1 MQSTIQRCISTTLLG
16 LAYVSLS
23 TLPFAGLAGLTAC
36 LTPRNGGVA
45 VTEDDGGGGNGNPYA
60 DGSTSHADGSM
71 GGGGHDGGS
80 TGSEGSAP
88 PTRGPTAA
96 TSTTAFP
103 FPQNRQKAGCIYP
116 TGYLNSDVQAVYAK
130 WKADLV
136 TSNGASGFRRVQRTS
151 TDGQDT
157 CRPINSSVSEGIGYG
172 MLIAV
177 YMDDQSLFDDLWQYE
192 QTQLDSGGT
201 GLMNWA
207 PGPFPNGPPS
217 SSAGCTGPATD
228 ADEDMAYA
236 LVMADKQWGGKGS
249 LPQPYLQTA
258 ITQIQTIWKYEV
270 TNYRWIAGGRSR
282 DQMGWA
288 DNAQEN
294 ISYFAPSYY
303 RVFNQVDP
311 KHCAAGVDPKNAN
324 PPCDGW
330 QAAIDQSYATLGDAL
345 NGANKN
351 QSNGLVPGW
360 CNDSNGAP
368 CTATG
373 ISYQPFYYQY
383 DACRTPF
390 RIGLDACFN
399 AYPAAQSYVG
409 MSSSFFAP
417 IGAAQI
423 VDGYNLDGTKN
434 AVHDAGSSAAFV
446 GPATVGAM
454 SVAADQAFVDNGYA
468 LLVQDN
474 AFVGG
479 EYYDSSWT
487 VLSLLML
494 TGNFLDYTQETP
506 AH

>member
-1 MQSTIQRCISTTLLG
+1 MQSNIRRRIPTTLLA
-16 LAYVSLS
+16 LASLSLS
-23 TLPFAGLAGLTAC
+23 TLPCAC
-36 LTPRNGGVA
+36 LTPRTGGVA
-45 VTEDDGGGGNGNPYA
+45 LTEDDGGVIANGHT
-60 DGSTSHADGSM
+60 DGSTSHVDGST
-71 GGGGHDGGS
+71 GGGGHDGSMG
-80 TGSEGSAP
+80 GEGSAP
-88 PTRGPTAA
+88 PMRGPTAA
-96 TSTTAFP
+96 TSTSAFP

-116 TGYLNSDVQAVYAK
+116 TAYLNSDVQAVYAN
-130 WKADLV
+130 WKAHLV
-136 TSNGASGFRRVQRTS
+136 TSSGANGFRRVQRTS
-151 TDGQDT
+151 TDGTDG
-157 CRPINSSVSEGIGYG
+157 CRPLNSTVSEGIGYG

-192 QTQLDSGGT
+192 QTQLDNGGSGASGT

-207 PGPFPNGPPS
+207 PGPNAQGP
-217 SSAGCTGPATD
+217 GCTGPATD

-236 LVMADKQWGGKGS
+236 LVMADKQWGGKGA
-249 LPQPYLQTA
+249 LQKSYNELA
-258 ITQIQTIWKYEV
+258 SAQIQAIWKYEV
-270 TNYRWIAGGRSR
+270 SNYRWITAGRSK

-288 DNAQEN
+288 DNTQEN

-311 KHCAAGVDPKNAN
+311 LHCAAGVDPSKAN

-330 QAAIDQSYATLGDAL
+330 QAAIDQSYKTITDAL
-345 NGANKN
+345 NAANKN

-360 CNDSNGAP
+360 CNDSSGST
-368 CTATG
+368 CTAA
-373 ISYQPFYYQY
+373 SMQPFNYQY

-390 RIGLDACFN
+390 RVGLDSCLN
-399 AYPAAQSYVG
+399 AYSAAQSYVG

-423 VDGYNLDGTKN
+423 ADGYNLDGTPN
-434 AVHDAGSSAAFV
+434 AAHPDGGPGGMHSAAFV

-454 SVAADQAFVDNGYA
+454 SVAADQAFVDDGYA

-506 AH
+506 QH